1 MASWLD
7 GALGHDSS
15 CFHLSVC
22 GLLTNSDCLNDKHPK
37 EFHVY
42 ISVPCI
48 RVSFPL
54 AFST

>member
-37 EFHVY
+37 EFRVY